1 MSLKKLS
8 EKSKEF
14 NLPQE
19 NIDKRE
25 TGRLS
30 FISKFPLN
38 TIKDLSIDQ
47 YVQGTDE
54 NSFCYWL
61 EFKKILFGIGGGNA
75 SKFGVYKAKD
85 GNYYSSYGK
94 NKKQLTGEELDVFF
108 SNIKSGILQALEYTS
123 NDQIDKIKTI
133 DIPLWNMVLQKILS
147 IYYPDKFITIG
158 ASDVLIECARDIKL
172 NGVELK
178 AENSIEINYECKK
191 ALSSLTEYKD
201 WSYEEIG
208 TFIWETYLDDSKRDY
223 YILGSKYGNNNDED
237 VFPEMLARE
246 AIAIGFASNTDLEEY
261 YFNNHSEITD
271 YLK

>member
-14 NLPQE
+14 NLPPE

-85 GNYYSSYGK
+85 GNTTLAMVKTK
-94 NKKQLTGEELDVFF
+94 NNLLVM
-108 SNIKSGILQALEYTS
+108 N
-123 NDQIDKIKTI
+123 
-133 DIPLWNMVLQKILS
+133 
-147 IYYPDKFITIG
+147 
-158 ASDVLIECARDIKL
+158 
-172 NGVELK
+172 
-178 AENSIEINYECKK
+178 
-191 ALSSLTEYKD
+191 
-201 WSYEEIG
+201 
-208 TFIWETYLDDSKRDY
+208 
-223 YILGSKYGNNNDED
+223 
-237 VFPEMLARE
+237 
-246 AIAIGFASNTDLEEY
+246 
-261 YFNNHSEITD
+261 
-271 YLK
+271 